1 MQYLP
6 FNKKLVNCSFVDRKS
21 IIIKGI
27 IVFAL
32 RPTRFQSVDFV
43 YAGRDVQSLFIFV
56 VVFIF

>member
-1 MQYLP
+1 M
-6 FNKKLVNCSFVDRKS
+6 
-21 IIIKGI
+21 
-27 IVFAL
+27 VFAL